1 MIQEVGAGGARGGG
15 WQRRASW
22 GPDLLLFFLS
32 SGVRWWLASSDPSP
46 TSSSFLQELEARGV
60 ARENLQASGDPPPL
74 PFSYLVFFFVGDG
87 GARAGGDGRGDVRHE
102 LFFRESNRRR
112 VFVLVSDYNVI

>member
-74 PFSYLVFFFVGDG
+74 PFSYLVFFFVGAG

-102 LFFRESNRRR
+102 LFFGSQIGDAS
-112 VFVLVSDYNVI
+112 LCLSQITT